1 MLIATPERLGFVI
14 DAVASSV
21 SLSAEQIQ
29 QLKDLRNSDPTLKDI
44 TDPLAFVEAVSK
56 PYETDNPD
64 PQGMIPITTVSP
76 RALWFKLDKL
86 VLPDGKMLGAVI
98 TKEALAFDG
107 DAAANQVG
115 AGAYRLYKSQFTAD
129 DIDLTLD
136 DSKAITTLLVGKWR
150 VPQETVDSLLT
161 KPDPSWVARI
171 IMPSKLD
178 QTLGVASGVLALEEA
193 AQVITP

>member
-1 MLIATPERLGFVI
+1 MLLTSPERLGFVI
-14 DAVASSV
+14 DAVAGSQ
-21 SLSAEQIQ
+21 SLSPEQIQ
-29 QLKDLRNSDPTLKDI
+29 QLKDLRDGDPVLKEI
-44 TDPLAFVEAVSK
+44 TDPLAFVEAVCK

-64 PQGMIPITTVSP
+64 PQGVIPVTTVSP

-107 DAAANQVG
+107 DAAANPVG

-136 DSKAITTLLVGKWR
+136 DSKSITTLLVGKWG
-150 VPQETVDSLLT
+150 VPQETVDSLL
-161 KPDPSWVARI
+161 KMPDPSWVERI
-171 IMPSKLD
+171 IMPSKID
-178 QTLGVASGVLALEEA
+178 QTLEVSNGVLTLEEA
-193 AQVITP
+193 AQVIG